1 METNRQEPYS
11 EIEPIRVVEAPES
24 PLPAADRPPKD
35 LSAAES
41 PPPEGSRKKARQD
54 GWMLLLVQ
62 SIACVLVVGVA
73 LLFKLIGGDTF
84 QQLRDQFAAA
94 LRDNSVVSTVMG
106 WLDGGSDETPPP
118 SGATGETPSTTDP
131 SDTDTTDPSGLAAGG
146 RFVQASGTSVKDA
159 PAGASFAP
167 ITAVQAAGLPL
178 VEGEVSSLFGYRTD
192 PISGEL
198 SFHTGL
204 DIAAPEGA
212 PIAAVYGGTVSLVR
226 EDSGYGHYLVVQ
238 HDERVSTLYAHCSAI
253 LVEEGQ
259 TVNAGDTIALVG
271 STGYSTGNHLHIE
284 VLIDKVAYDP
294 AYVLAVEP
302 YA

>member
-11 EIEPIRVVEAPES
+11 EMTPFLEADQ
-24 PLPAADRPPKD
+24 PAAPPPED
-35 LSAAES
+35 PAAES
-41 PPPEGSRKKARQD
+41 APAATPPAKKARQD

-62 SIACVLVVGVA
+62 SVACVLVVGVA

-106 WLDGGSDETPPP
+106 WLEGDPAAPASPSGSTGETTPTDSDP
-118 SGATGETPSTTDP
+118 SGAGSTDP
-131 SDTDTTDPSGLAAGG
+131 SVLAAGG
-146 RFVQASGTSVKDA
+146 RFVEASGTSVKDA

-178 VEGEVSSLFGYRTD
+178 TEGEISSLFGYRTD
-192 PISGEL
+192 PITGEL

-212 PIAAVYGGTVSLVR
+212 SIAAVYGGTVSLVNV
-226 EDSGYGHYLVVQ
+226 DGGYGNYLVVQ
-238 HDERVSTLYAHCSAI
+238 HDDRVSTLYAHCSAI

-259 TVNAGDTIALVG
+259 QVSAGDTIALVG

-284 VLIDKVAYDP
+284 ILIDKVAYDP